1 MTHARVTNG
10 GFGVVSDLT
19 CDVTHE
25 FERNLLPS
33 ATVGSGV
40 GVADR
45 AAQSRA
51 APSRPQRRDSQ
62 HGRLAA
68 ALRPGKERLRN
79 QRPQRNG
86 GRIDNTFLVAEIDTV
101 FFKRPSKS
109 IAVHDLCQ
117 RQLVVLRQR
126 TTEDEAASN
135 AVGGVKDRDLP

>member
-1 MTHARVTNG
+1 VLVSQTVRPRV
-10 GFGVVSDLT
+10 VQ
-19 CDVTHE
+19 
-25 FERNLLPS
+25 P
-33 ATVGSGV
+33 
-40 GVADR
+40 GVAHNT
-45 AAQSRA
+45 AA
-51 APSRPQRRDSQ
+51 SQ
-62 HGRLAA
+62 HGRLAE
-68 ALRPGKERLRN
+68 ALRPGKECLRN